1 MTVFIGDVK
10 KLNFVGEG
18 FMIKKSV
25 VLKSLIIVSLS
36 LLSFSMLSGC
46 ATRCTDVGYVQPI
59 GYYTYY
65 PTGYMTQD
73 IVVVGP

>member
-1 MTVFIGDVK
+1 
-10 KLNFVGEG
+10 
-18 FMIKKSV
+18 MINKWVILKGLMI
-25 VLKSLIIVSLS
+25 VLS
-36 LLSFSMLSGC
+36 LSFSMLSGC

-73 IVVVGP
+73 IIVVGP